1 MKKNKKKTILGTII
15 VVLTMVI
22 GVNAYSNDNT
32 TNASNSTQQKVEV
45 KKVGT
50 KRLEKAKD
58 NRKTLVK
65 EKKDKEK
72 EYKKLKDQLSHQ
84 KEKAAK
90 AKAKAK
96 KAQEAQEK
104 ARQSNTNTVTS
115 TASASTGSSSGGNHG
130 DMNTAATGQIVG
142 NARSHIYH
150 VPGQA
155 GYHMNSSNAVYF
167 NSEQDAINAGYRKA
181 LR

>member
-58 NRKTLVK
+58 NWKTLVK

-72 EYKKLKDQLSHQ
+72 EYKKLKDQLNQQ

-96 KAQEAQEK
+96 KAQEAQENT
-104 ARQSNTNTVTS
+104 RQSNTATS
-115 TASASTGSSSGGNHG
+115 TASDSTESRNHG

-150 VPGQA
+150 VTGQS